1 MAEIT
6 KPSDISKPW
15 ARLGDKTEPADVKK
29 DQGWIEEIPTFQDF
43 NWILNRADTSIAHI
57 NQMGI
62 PHWDNET
69 EYQLNKSLTIR
80 NNKLYVAVS
89 THTNQDPASDT
100 VEAYWR
106 FLLDFTRKSKPQLN
120 ITGLSGGWTVDV
132 NWSALVENNFL
143 QLRGRISG
151 GALTASTLIYTL
163 PAGYRPTISKPFYCL
178 CSNTALSTTGIAVLQ
193 AASNGEVTILSA
205 PAGMD
210 YIDIDTRVEM

>member
-43 NWILNRADTSIAHI
+43 NWILNRADTAIAHI

-120 ITGLSGGWTVDV
+120 ITGLSGGWAVDV

-163 PAGYRPTISKPFYCL
+163 PAGYRPAISKPFYCL